1 MKPLSQQSYIRKNPN
16 TPIHICKQ
24 FGFIWKGFKVSKGA
38 LYGVVCHTPYV
49 VTNLPD
55 LKSST
60 VSLWV
65 LERSGEWKRKK
76 ISMNS
81 SSLEIFDRLVA
92 SEISTTLATILKK
105 NPTHKIEGFR
115 DPFSK
120 KSIQKAHILPSQRIT
135 QNMSMSGKARHQKP
149 LDGHVNSHGFT
160 DFEANAKP
168 VIFPECYWATG
179 KNTPQVSHKK
189 PKPDKVT
196 RK

>member
-1 MKPLSQQSYIRKNPN
+1 MKPLSQQSYIRKNPD
-16 TPIHICKQ
+16 TPIHVCKQ
-24 FGFIWKGFKVSKGA
+24 FGFVWKGFKVPKGS

-55 LKSST
+55 LNKSTSI
-60 VSLWV
+60 SLWI
-65 LERSGEWKRKK
+65 LDRSGEWKKRR
-76 ISMNS
+76 ISTNS
-81 SSLEIFDRLVA
+81 SDNFENLVAVEIFEMIA
-92 SEISTTLATILKK
+92 SIFKE
-105 NPTHKIEGFR
+105 NPSHKIEGFR

-120 KSIQKAHILPSQRIT
+120 KSIHKAHVLPSQRIT
-135 QNMSMSGKARHQKP
+135 QNMSMTGKARHQKP
-149 LDGHVNSHGFT
+149 LDGRVNSHGFT

-179 KNTPQVSHKK
+179 KNRPQVSHKK